1 MEHELEKLVS
11 RYQKA
16 AERKQY
22 WEPHW
27 RECYEYAFPLRENV
41 SSALYGSNKG
51 ERKTSASMT
60 ERRRMRLI
68 SWLPRCWRN

>member
-11 RYQKA
+11 RYQKNA
-16 AERKQY
+16 
-22 WEPHW
+22 
-27 RECYEYAFPLRENV
+27 
-41 SSALYGSNKG
+41 SSIGNRIGGNATNMPFRCGRTSVLPYTAVTKESA
-51 ERKTSASMT
+51 KTSASMT

>member
-1 MEHELEKLVS
+1 MEQQLEKLVR

-27 RECYEYAFPLRENV
+27 KECYEYAFPLRENV
-41 SSALYGSNKG
+41 SSELYGGDYGAKKKPLS
-51 ERKTSASMT
+51 
-60 ERRRMRLI
+60 L
-68 SWLPRCWRN
+68 